1 MDTPLS
7 LWRRLRAEPR
17 RRDAVDAVA
26 TALLGL
32 VLIPLGMVDVV
43 GGASWSPPDWAQGRW
58 WHAVPLLAGCA
69 ALLAKRRRP
78 VAVTAT
84 VVPILAVDIYLG
96 GSIGMYVVLVDA
108 LYCLVL
114 HARAEWV
121 RPAIITIAVPI
132 ALAPVVTFV
141 VTGDAR
147 ATAFMLLQFFA
158 LLGTPVWWGLS
169 VRQHAELANL
179 ERARAEDLDRL
190 SALHRSNAVREERN
204 RMAQDLHDALSSNLS
219 TIAIHSGAV
228 LHPPEPTPGSGTVP
242 DRSRIEDSLIEIRAA
257 SVRALEDLREMIL
270 LLQTDQDQISP
281 AAHLADLA
289 TLVNS
294 ARSTGLRVTV
304 EGDPA
309 RLPPLPSVVDHAAYR
324 ILQESLANATKHA
337 PGGQVAVRV
346 REDGRRLWL
355 EVRCRTP
362 QPPAGAAGGA
372 GGLRPA
378 GSFTGSGMG
387 LRTMRDRA
395 TTLGGTFEAGWGEED
410 ERVWVVTAKLPL
422 KEVVVR

>member
-1 MDTPLS
+1 MDTPLT

-17 RRDAVDAVA
+17 RRDAVDAAAVA
-26 TALLGL
+26 ALGL

-43 GGASWSPPDWAQGRW
+43 GGASWSLPEWAQGPW
-58 WHAVPLLAGCA
+58 WHAVPLLAGCV

-78 VAVTAT
+78 VTVTAV
-84 VVPILAVDIYLG
+84 VVPLLAVDVYLG

-114 HARAEWV
+114 HTRAEWV
-121 RPAIITIAVPI
+121 RPAIIAIGVPI
-132 ALAPVVTFV
+132 AVAPVATFV
-141 VTGDAR
+141 VTGDSR

-158 LLGTPVWWGLS
+158 LLGTPAWWGLS
-169 VRQHAELANL
+169 VRQQAELASL
-179 ERARAEDLDRL
+179 ERARAEDLERL
-190 SALHRSNAVREERN
+190 SALRRATAVRAERN

-219 TIAIHSGAV
+219 TIAIHSGAA
-228 LHPPEPTPGSGTVP
+228 LRPG
-242 DRSRIEDSLIEIRAA
+242 RSQIEESLLEIRAA

-270 LLQTDQDQISP
+270 LLQTEQDQISP

-289 TLVNS
+289 TLVDS

-304 EGDPA
+304 DGDPA
-309 RLPPLPSVVDHAAYR
+309 ELPPLPSVVDHAAYR

-337 PGGQVAVRV
+337 PGGQVVVGV
-346 REDGRRLWL
+346 REDGRRLSL
-355 EVRCRTP
+355 EVSCRCPDGRV
-362 QPPAGAAGGA
+362 
-372 GGLRPA
+372 

-395 TTLGGTFEAGWGEED
+395 TTLGGTFEAGWSAED
-410 ERVWVVTAKLPL
+410 ERVWVVSAALPL